1 MAGDTELLMGPPPP
15 PPPDGVPDE
24 GPCTMLATDMGGD
37 RDEELLDS
45 AVGEMS
51 GDVLILIWMLLL
63 LLLLGVVVE
72 MDVGK
77 KRAAGDVKSRGSR
90 SMSHFRLGNR
100 EKKRRG
106 WREMGINYYD
116 LLLLL
121 LGVTYYNHNILTAPS
136 IGSPPTHNNPIHIK
150 LLLSVG
156 GPSTSVQL
164 RILLLL

>member
-1 MAGDTELLMGPPPP
+1 MAGDTELLMG

-51 GDVLILIWMLLL
+51 GEVLILIWMLLL

-90 SMSHFRLGNR
+90 SMSHFRLKIERKR
-100 EKKRRG
+100 EG
-106 WREMGINYYD
+106 EMRINYYD

-121 LGVTYYNHNILTAPS
+121 LGVTYYNHNILPAPS
-136 IGSPPTHNNPIHIK
+136 MGSHPQQSHIH
-150 LLLSVG
+150 
-156 GPSTSVQL
+156 
-164 RILLLL
+164 